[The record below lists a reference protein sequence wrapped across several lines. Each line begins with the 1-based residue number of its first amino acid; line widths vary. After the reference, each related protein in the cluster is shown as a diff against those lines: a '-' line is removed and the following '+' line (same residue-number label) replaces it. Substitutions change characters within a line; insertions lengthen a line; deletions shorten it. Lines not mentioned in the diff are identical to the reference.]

1 MTTIKTQKF
10 SLIGKYQDESL
21 ENGTTN
27 SSWVDYSI
35 IAYDENHAKEIFE
48 TETGESFEDY
58 HVECTGY
65 ARGQLSNQYFEPKIN
80 NNNS

>member
-10 SLIGKYQDESL
+10 NLIGKYQDASL

-35 IAYDENHAKEIFE
+35 VAYDEHHAKTIFE
-48 TETGESFEDY
+48 EETGESWEDY
-58 HVECTGY
+58 HVENDGY
-65 ARGQLSNQYFEPKIN
+65 ARGQLNGQYFEPKVTN
-80 NNNS
+80 NNA